1 MRRGR
6 ALTALTGRDGQF
18 HCTNATLV
26 GDRAPCSVS
35 RVCTLRYSSFALLLF
50 VTSACI
56 RDTRDP
62 GATRSAPTAR
72 PSGLLAR
79 SWGLCSLIGPRNKS
93 PGIYGTDLGFTARGP
108 HDDKLTMQFGDTW
121 VKPVD
126 ACQYP
131 SIVSDDFQAMLPATR
146 PPEFTRGAPAQTAA
160 QSCNLLEYAPEKAA
174 DPTSWARIRLFPSP
188 QEHDDKQVLDTSML
202 RTPAAAFSDG
212 EHMFSIYYR
221 HEPAYCARSAECPQ
235 EMQCSTER
243 AQQDTPLGQCAAL
256 IKLSDDAAPDYCR
269 STDDCL
275 GGAAC
280 KPLER
285 GVCLAQKPFSMV
297 LPGVANSIVPTW
309 YRDDPRRAI
318 ARTMYIAAAL
328 FPDKPSDYATV
339 ARFATNRFQ
348 NIAVRGVAHFDPDH
362 PEKNDYRPGY
372 HTLLVWGRASF
383 SEYGG
388 AQALPFLLYIPLA
401 ELRTEPEAM
410 RWQPRYFAGLDAQDK
425 PTWSQH
431 EADAQP
437 IYGTAASLV
446 QASNGNAEKIAWR
459 EPEFDY
465 VEWGSVSYVAA
476 LKRWVMLYGG
486 DLPAFLVLDPKTGR
500 TRDPVNLQFAKGA
513 IHMRS
518 AAHPWGR
525 SHQATTGG
533 WSSAE
538 PILTRTM
545 LAHYL
550 ACGAHGEEGLQGC
563 EKEGDPHS
571 PLDLAA
577 TLAGLA
583 THTSPGKFADIA
595 SSCVMGE
602 FAYGVQNAL
611 SGDLVGRLYAPNI
624 IDEWT
629 EDLTPPER
637 AKTGPHSVEI
647 YWNVSTWNPYQVVL
661 VKSRIDER

>member
-1 MRRGR
+1 M
-6 ALTALTGRDGQF
+6 TGGAGVVRVKHAAQ
-18 HCTNATLV
+18 LV
-26 GDRAPCSVS
+26 VLGGPCSLSAVNPRS
-35 RVCTLRYSSFALLLF
+35 RYLKLAAVVIVPGVAALLYN
-50 VTSACI
+50 CI
-56 RDTRDP
+56 HDTRDL
-62 GATRSAPTAR
+62 GAARSAPTAY

-79 SWGLCSLIGPRNKS
+79 SWGLCSLIGPNNKS

-108 HDDKLTMQFGDTW
+108 HDDKLIMQFGDTW

-131 SIVSDDFQAMLPATR
+131 STVSDDFQASLPVARPAAFHAGEPKPSAAT
-146 PPEFTRGAPAQTAA
+146 
-160 QSCNLLEYAPEKAA
+160 SCNLLEYPLDKPE
-174 DPTSWARIRLFPSP
+174 DPSSWPRLRLFPSP
-188 QEHDDKQVLDTSML
+188 QQHDAKDVLDTSML

-221 HEPAYCARSAECPQ
+221 HDPAYCEHSSECPA
-235 EMQCSTER
+235 EMHCTTE
-243 AQQDTPLGQCAAL
+243 TPKIKLGQCATL
-256 IKLSDDAAPDYCR
+256 LKLSEDTAPDYCR
-269 STDDCL
+269 DAQDCL

-285 GVCLAQKPFSMV
+285 GVCLADKPFSV
-297 LPGVANSIVPTW
+297 QIGRDSVVPTW

-318 ARTMYIAAAL
+318 ARTMYIATSVW
-328 FPDKPSDYATV
+328 PDRPSDYATV
-339 ARFATNRFQ
+339 VRFASNRFQ
-348 NIAVRGVAHFDPDH
+348 NIAVRTVAHFEADH
-362 PEKNDYRPGY
+362 PEHNDYRPGY

-383 SEYGG
+383 AEYGG
-388 AQALPFLLYIPLA
+388 AQALPFFFYVPLA

-410 RWQPRYFAGLDAQDK
+410 RWTPRYFAGYGDRGK
-425 PTWSQH
+425 PRWSMR
-431 EADAQP
+431 EAEAQP
-437 IYGTAASLV
+437 VYGTEANLV
-446 QASNGNAEKIAWR
+446 DAGGEKIAWR

-465 VEWGSVSYVAA
+465 VEWAGMSYIAP

-486 DLPAFLVLDPKTGR
+486 DVPAFLVLDPKTGR
-500 TRDPVNLQFAKGA
+500 TREPVNLQFAPGA

-518 AAHPWGR
+518 AEHPWGR
-525 SHQATTGG
+525 QHKSDAAG

-538 PILTRTM
+538 PILTRPM

-550 ACGAHGEEGLQGC
+550 ACGAHGAEGLQGC
-563 EKEGDPHS
+563 VKDGDPHS
-571 PLDLAA
+571 PLDLVA
-577 TLAGLA
+577 TLAGFA
-583 THTSPGKFADIA
+583 TRSSPGKFADVA

-624 IDEWT
+624 IDDWT
-629 EDLTPPER
+629 EDVTPPSR

-661 VKSRIDER
+661 VKSRIDETQIRADRD